1 VGRKWCQEGG
11 REEEKVEERENR
23 KMKRGNT
30 KIMGDRWEE
39 WQAHFQLTN
48 HLLDSK
54 DCAFFIPR
62 QVVLRPLGT
71 HHWERH
77 LQR

>member
-1 VGRKWCQEGG
+1 
-11 REEEKVEERENR
+11 
-23 KMKRGNT
+23 MKRGNT